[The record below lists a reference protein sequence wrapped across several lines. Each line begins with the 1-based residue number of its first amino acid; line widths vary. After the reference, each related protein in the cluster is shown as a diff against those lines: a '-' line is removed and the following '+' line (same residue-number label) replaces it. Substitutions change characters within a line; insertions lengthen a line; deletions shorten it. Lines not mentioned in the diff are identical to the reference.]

1 MENINDI
8 IINEFQK
15 WGYTQVNEVD
25 GRPFFINANYT
36 TCVDYWLVSYD
47 IDDFNNQK
55 GIFDKV
61 MEISTNMKF
70 VEKNLSLL
78 LLVDMDNPNNKKN
91 DTIEIENEKSYFK
104 KYVLKYNQ
112 ESVKGLIDIINEKKA
127 KSIAELTLDIQYFS
141 KLQSDIGQLTPNTL
155 LYSIAHKLPFI
166 MINPIPIV
174 RTGVELNLTEELV
187 GMMQWVT
194 NAPNDTV
201 EIVKYINDTINN
213 EVNE

>member
-1 MENINDI
+1 MMENINDI
-8 IINEFQK
+8 IINEFNE
-15 WGYTQVNEVD
+15 WGYAQVGEVD
-25 GRPFFINANYT
+25 VRPFFNKVNDT
-36 TCVDYWLVSYD
+36 DYWLVSNVL
-47 IDDFNNQK
+47 DDFNNQRR
-55 GIFDKV
+55 IFEKI
-61 MEISTNMKF
+61 MEQSTNMKF

-78 LLVDMDNPNNKKN
+78 LLVDMDDPNNKKN

-127 KSIAELTLDIQYFS
+127 KSIAELTLDIQYFN

-166 MINPIPIV
+166 MINTTPIA
-174 RTGVELNLTEELV
+174 RTGVDLNITEDLNSL
-187 GMMQWVT
+187 MQWVT
-194 NAPNDTV
+194 NAPDDTI
-201 EIVKYINDTINN
+201 EIEKYINDSIDN